1 MVGGRRKNGWKGRQ
15 GPTLLF
21 IDVVASNALPVTKPF
36 ASKIISQTLFW
47 ATGCGPC
54 DYAPSHGHL
63 DLLWAPDLFLG
74 LVGLEL

>member
-21 IDVVASNALPVTKPF
+21 TDVVASNALPVTKPF

-54 DYAPSHGHL
+54 DYAPSYGHL